1 MGDLELNKIAGAVLA
16 TGLGMMLLM
25 KLPGLFVAH
34 ADDSIAYTGGY
45 VPGETDDDDEEIDL
59 PFPQQDWIDAM
70 DAAKGAKIFNK
81 CKSCH
86 TVDAGGANSTG
97 PALYGIVGNDIAT
110 QDGFKYS
117 TALTGLEG
125 NWTYEALDSYLEK
138 PSKYAPGTNMTF
150 FGLKEPAHRAAVIEY
165 LRVAD
170 PNPLP
175 RPVAAVVET
184 MEKADPANAV
194 ELMEK
199 PDVMEESGTM
209 EKAEAMEKADTM
221 DKSDIMEKTEMVK
234 PADAIED
241 AKDAAKDVMEEKVDS
256 AKDDV
261 VEKAKDLLE
270 TAKDKE

>member
-34 ADDSIAYTGGY
+34 ADDSIAYTGGL
-45 VPGETDDDDEEIDL
+45 VEGPPPEPTPDL

-86 TVDAGGANSTG
+86 TVDAGGANGTG
-97 PALYGIVGNDIAT
+97 PSLYGIVGNDIAT

-184 MEKADPANAV
+184 MEKADPANAGEV
-194 ELMEK
+194 MEK
-199 PDVMEESGTM
+199 PDVMEDSGT
-209 EKAEAMEKADTM
+209 MEKADTM

-256 AKDDV
+256 TKDDV
-261 VEKAKDLLE
+261 VEKAKNLLE